1 MAEGRPP
8 RREDVARVLDYL
20 PYGHV
25 AEGIGGYQKRPLVQ
39 GVGETNFVLME
50 MTPKEGVV
58 PVMGEK
64 VYIGG
69 GDRQVIDHVNRR
81 ISYDDLTNGAKLEL
95 PFEIQKIV
103 LDKESRFIR
112 YFNDAGPIT
121 TRMHA
126 LELLP
131 GIGKK
136 LMWAILNERKK
147 GTFKGFSDLTERV
160 KGLHNPEKLI
170 GKRILDELMDDKI
183 KYRIFTTEPRTI
195 ESREPRRR

>member
-1 MAEGRPP
+1 MPEGRSPK
-8 RREDVARVLDYL
+8 REEIARVLDYL
-20 PYGHV
+20 PYGRTLDSRS
-25 AEGIGGYQKRPLVQ
+25 YQKQPVVQ
-39 GVGETNFVLME
+39 AVGESNFVLME

-58 PVMGEK
+58 PAAGTR
-64 VYIGG
+64 VYIGSG
-69 GDRQVIDHVNRR
+69 SRDIIDHVNRR
-81 ISYDDLTNGAKLEL
+81 IEYPELSNSARLEL
-95 PFEIQKIV
+95 AFQIQSIV
-103 LDKESRFIR
+103 LDNEARFIR

-147 GTFKGFSDLTERV
+147 GPFKSFADLTERV

-170 GKRILDELMDDKI
+170 AKRVEDELMDERI
-183 KYRIFTTEPRTI
+183 KYRVFTTAPRVM
-195 ESREPRRR
+195 R

>member
-1 MAEGRPP
+1 MPEGRPP
-8 RREDVARVLDYL
+8 KREEIARVLDYL
-20 PYGHV
+20 PYGRTLDSRS
-25 AEGIGGYQKRPLVQ
+25 YQKQPVVQ
-39 GVGETNFVLME
+39 AVGESNFVLME

-58 PVMGEK
+58 PAAGTR
-64 VYIGG
+64 VYIGSG
-69 GDRQVIDHVNRR
+69 SRDIIDHVNRR
-81 ISYDDLTNGAKLEL
+81 IEYPELSNSARLEL
-95 PFEIQKIV
+95 AFQIQSIV
-103 LDKESRFIR
+103 LDNEARFIR

-147 GTFKGFSDLTERV
+147 GPFKSFADLTERV

-170 GKRILDELMDDKI
+170 AKRVEDELMDERI
-183 KYRIFTTEPRTI
+183 KYRVFTTAPRVM
-195 ESREPRRR
+195 R

>member
-1 MAEGRPP
+1 MPEGRPP
-8 RREDVARVLDYL
+8 KKEEVARVLDYL
-20 PYGHV
+20 PYGR
-25 AEGIGGYQKRPLVQ
+25 APDTKSYQKQPLVQ
-39 GVGETNFVLME
+39 AIGEANFVLME

-58 PVMGEK
+58 PSIGDR

-69 GDRQVIDHVNRR
+69 GERDVIDHVNRR
-81 ISYDDLTNGAKLEL
+81 IEYAELSNNAKIEL

-103 LDKESRFIR
+103 LDNQSRFIR
-112 YFNDAGPIT
+112 FFNEAGPLT

-147 GTFKGFSDLTERV
+147 GSFKDFKDLTERI

-170 GKRILDELMDDKI
+170 AKRVEDELMDDKI
-183 KYRIFTTEPRTI
+183 KYRVFTSEL
-195 ESREPRRR
+195 RRK

>member
-1 MAEGRPP
+1 
-8 RREDVARVLDYL
+8 
-20 PYGHV
+20 
-25 AEGIGGYQKRPLVQ
+25 
-39 GVGETNFVLME
+39 ME

-58 PVMGEK
+58 PVAGAR

-69 GDRQVIDHVNRR
+69 GSRDVIDHVNRR
-81 ISYDDLTNGAKLEL
+81 IDYSELSNSAKLEL
-95 PFEIQKIV
+95 PFVIQTVV
-103 LDKESRFIR
+103 LEDELRFIR

-136 LMWAILNERKK
+136 LMWSVLNERKK
-147 GTFKGFSDLTERV
+147 GSFKSFADLVERV

-170 GKRILDELMDDKI
+170 AKRIEDELMDDRI
-183 KYRIFTTEPRTI
+183 KYRVFTTMPRI
-195 ESREPRRR
+195 R

>member
-1 MAEGRPP
+1 MPEGRPP
-8 RREDVARVLDYL
+8 KKEEVARILDYL
-20 PYGHV
+20 PYGR
-25 AEGIGGYQKRPLVQ
+25 APDTKSYQKQPLVQ
-39 GVGETNFVLME
+39 AIGEANFVLME

-58 PVMGEK
+58 PAIGDS
-64 VYIGG
+64 VYIGSG
-69 GDRQVIDHVNRR
+69 ERDVIDHVNRR
-81 ISYDDLTNGAKLEL
+81 IEYTELSNNAKIEL

-103 LDKESRFIR
+103 LDNQTRFIR
-112 YFNDAGPIT
+112 FFNEAGPLT

-147 GTFKGFSDLTERV
+147 GSFKDFKDLTERI

-170 GKRILDELMDDKI
+170 AKRVEDELMDDKI
-183 KYRIFTTEPRTI
+183 KYRVFTSEL
-195 ESREPRRR
+195 RRK